1 MNDPETHHRVV
12 ESLLEWF
19 DSRNRDVPSRG
30 SADPYVILV
39 AEIMAQQTRIAT
51 VRPYFRKFLK
61 LFPTVEAL
69 ADAEIDQVLK
79 AWEGLGYYARA
90 ENLHKT
96 AELVVSRHQGIIP
109 SDVEALRALPGIGP
123 YTAGALASIAFG
135 QPEPALDGNTRRVLA
150 RLFDLEKPKARELEN
165 AARELLAIS
174 PHHPGALNQALMDVG
189 STICLPRHP
198 TCEQCP
204 LNNPCLARARNT
216 VADRPAPKPLPPK
229 PDRHAAAAVIRK
241 DELLFLWKRPT
252 GGLLGGLWDF
262 PHVAIENPKEAA
274 ATLEATIK
282 SEWGLSISVGK
293 KLQSVRQVFSHFRL
307 QLELH
312 EARWEGGA
320 PQHEDL
326 WQWARIEDLPN
337 LAFPVTQHPLISDLV
352 GTHRS

>member
-1 MNDPETHHRVV
+1 VNALETQRRTV

-30 SADPYVILV
+30 STDPYAILV
-39 AEIMAQQTRIAT
+39 AEVMAQQTRIAT
-51 VRPYFRKFLK
+51 VRPYFIRFLE

-90 ENLHKT
+90 EHLHR
-96 AELVVSRHQGIIP
+96 AAGLIVSRHQGCVP
-109 SDVEALRALPGIGP
+109 SDVDALRALPGIGP

-135 QPEPALDGNTRRVLA
+135 QTEPAIDGNARRVLT
-150 RLFDLEKPKARELEN
+150 RLFDLEKPKVQDLES
-165 AARELLAIS
+165 AARELLSIF
-174 PHHPGALNQALMDVG
+174 PHRPGALNQALMDLG
-189 STICLPRHP
+189 STTCLPRHP
-198 TCEQCP
+198 NCEQCP
-204 LNNPCLARARNT
+204 LNDPCLARARNT
-216 VADRPAPKPLPPK
+216 VADRPAPKSLPPK
-229 PDRHAAAAVIRK
+229 PHRHAAAAVIRK

-262 PHVAIENPKEAA
+262 PHVAIEKPSEAVA
-274 ATLEATIK
+274 ALEATIK

-293 KLQSVRQVFSHFRL
+293 KLQSVRHVFSHFRL

-312 EARWEGGA
+312 EAQWEGGA

-326 WQWARIEDLPN
+326 WQWARIEDLPH
-337 LAFPVTQHPLISDLV
+337 LAFPVTQHPLIAGLV
-352 GTHRS
+352 GTRRS